1 MVNSYLCGNLYKCRI
16 PTVGF
21 FFYEKNFTC
30 GFCPYFAGVP
40 MSGKV
45 VSVLGLARPYVAS
58 APISVSPSMSE
69 AENLLFSFAG
79 TPALKLNR
87 AKP

>member
-1 MVNSYLCGNLYKCRI
+1 MIKQYKIKGESYRFSEFNG
-16 PTVGF
+16 
-21 FFYEKNFTC
+21 

-58 APISVSPSMSE
+58 ATISVSPSMSE